1 MPDEKDNGNKNEFDF
16 LPPAEAPPAF
26 AQEKDSYH
34 EQVDAED
41 FGMVEDFGL
50 QMEYSDEDLLPE
62 NTAPSSI
69 NVGFVGVGGGGNKMA
84 NAFIEL
90 GFNKTLLVNTTSKD
104 IPKNV
109 EEDHVVLIPDSDG
122 IGKNVE
128 YGKEVLAQNG
138 AVIEDALRI
147 KLGKVDW
154 LFVLAGG
161 GGGTGSSVT
170 ALQPVFER
178 YLKSVQAS
186 GRVVYIVS
194 WPTAQENLNPTIARN
209 ALTLANDV
217 TPHPHIIL
225 DNERATRLLRG
236 RIGMLGMYPVANT
249 TFAKSLAQVLKLSTE
264 DSPIQSFDS
273 KDLETCLDNDGRG
286 FLGSTMIKDPST
298 GKLGTMILHN
308 CMNRSACPPP
318 KGKAAAGSLILV
330 VSEEMVADPKIS
342 KNIESAIAYVGGRC
356 ETLFSGVYVRKN
368 VPGLIAILSMN
379 GLAT

>member
-1 MPDEKDNGNKNEFDF
+1 MSDENDDKNEFDF
-16 LPPAEAPPAF
+16 LPPAEPPPAF

-34 EQVDAED
+34 EEVDAED

-62 NTAPSSI
+62 NTAPSSLNI
-69 NVGFVGVGGGGNKMA
+69 GFVGVGGGGNKMA

-90 GFNKTLLVNTTSKD
+90 GFNKTLLVNTTGKD

-122 IGKNVE
+122 IGKNTE
-128 YGKEVLAQNG
+128 YGKEVLSQNG
-138 AVIEDALRI
+138 AIVEDALRI
-147 KLGKVDW
+147 KFGKVDW

-178 YLKSVQAS
+178 YLRSIQAS
-186 GRVVYIVS
+186 GKVVYVVS

-217 TPHPHIIL
+217 AQYPHIIL
-225 DNERATRLLRG
+225 DNERSTRLLRG

-249 TFAKSLAQVLKLSTE
+249 TFAKSFAQILKLSTE

-273 KDLETCLDNDGRG
+273 KDLETCLDNTGRA
-286 FLGSTMIKDPST
+286 FIGSTMIKDPNT
-298 GKLGTMILHN
+298 GKLGSVILHN

-318 KGKAAAGSLILV
+318 KGKAAAGSLVLV
-330 VSEEMVADPKIS
+330 VSEEMVADPKVS

-356 ETLFSGVYVRKN
+356 ETLFSGVYIRKD

>member
-1 MPDEKDNGNKNEFDF
+1 MNDNDNEFDF
-16 LPPAEAPPAF
+16 LPPAEPPPAF

-34 EQVDAED
+34 EEVDAED

-62 NTAPSSI
+62 NTAPSSL

-90 GFNKTLLVNTTSKD
+90 GFNKTLLVNTTGKD

-128 YGKEVLAQNG
+128 YGKEVLSQNG
-138 AVIEDALRI
+138 AIVEDALRI

-178 YLKSVQAS
+178 YLRSVQAS

-217 TPHPHIIL
+217 TPHAHIIL
-225 DNERATRLLRG
+225 DNERSTRLLRG

-249 TFAKSLAQVLKLSTE
+249 QFAKSLAQVLKLSTE

-273 KDLETCLDNDGRG
+273 KDLETCLSNSGRA
-286 FLGSTMIKDPST
+286 FMGSTMIKDPNT
-298 GKLGTMILHN
+298 GKLGSVILHN

-318 KGKAAAGSLILV
+318 KGKAAAGSLVLV
-330 VSEEMVADPKIS
+330 VSEEMVADPKVS
-342 KNIESAIAYVGGRC
+342 ESAIAYVGGRD
-356 ETLFSGVYVRKN
+356 TFFWQSKILRS
-368 VPGLIAILSMN
+368 ILSN
-379 GLAT
+379 RLARRL